1 MLTIEEYIEK
11 RKKEDGLNEFDTEK
25 RAENTKLCID
35 YVFEYFNNYLNITKA
50 EEKNI
55 LHNEKLEKFRK
66 QFEAYDVEI
75 SNWIVDIFDQYGK
88 HIHRQ
93 IGNIARGDL
102 FFFLY
107 NTEAEFRGASY
118 ECYSTL
124 IKKLPFL
131 KQHSEMI
138 YLFIKEYHRVQS
150 EMGEEFSHM
159 DFYPGMQ
166 EWLEQTWKKHHVN
179 VYKFVSE
186 WIEYFSENEGAWPKS
201 HKKKSNSSFR
211 EYEYDYTKESNLFNI
226 DSLYRKIPKK
236 AFIKGR
242 KQELEILMMYYWLT
256 YIEGDDDGY
265 WSKYL
270 NRVIELQFGK
280 HKK

>member
-1 MLTIEEYIEK
+1 MFTIEEYIEK

-25 RAENTKLCID
+25 RAENTKICID

-66 QFEAYDVEI
+66 QFEAYDDEI

-93 IGNIARGDL
+93 IGNIVRADL
-102 FFFLY
+102 LFFLY
-107 NTEAEFRGASY
+107 NTESEFRGVSY
-118 ECYSTL
+118 ECYSIL

-138 YLFIKEYHRVQS
+138 YLFIKEYHRVNS
-150 EMGEEFSHM
+150 EVCARFSNM

-166 EWLEQTWKKHHVN
+166 EWLEQTWRKHHVN
-179 VYKFVSE
+179 LLKFVSE
-186 WIEYFSENEGAWPKS
+186 WLEYFSENEEIWPKS

-211 EYEYDYTKESNLFNI
+211 EFEYDYKKESNLFNI
-226 DSLYRKIPKK
+226 DSLYRKLPKK

-256 YIEGDDDGY
+256 YIEGDEDGY
-265 WSKYL
+265 WNEYL
-270 NRVIELQFGK
+270 SRLIMQ
-280 HKK
+280 